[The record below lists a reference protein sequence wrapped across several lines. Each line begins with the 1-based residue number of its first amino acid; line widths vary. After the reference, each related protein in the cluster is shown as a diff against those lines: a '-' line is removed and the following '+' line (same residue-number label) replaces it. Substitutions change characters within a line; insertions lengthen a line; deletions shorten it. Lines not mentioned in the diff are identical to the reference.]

1 MAVFFCVAA
10 NASTTRLPHM
20 TYKGTHLLSLM
31 TSHAFNDEE
40 LVFHGNRVNT
50 MEIDKKQANAGI
62 SYLTHVCTVHCLFA
76 CITASDGPSASLTIP
91 SNGGPPPMVTS
102 LLEE

>member
-10 NASTTRLPHM
+10 YASKTSLPHM
-20 TYKGTHLLSLM
+20 MYKGTHLLSLM

-50 MEIDKKQANAGI
+50 MEIVKKNKPMQVFP
-62 SYLTHVCTVHCLFA
+62 SSHTYVQC
-76 CITASDGPSASLTIP
+76 TASLHA
-91 SNGGPPPMVTS
+91 
-102 LLEE
+102 LL